1 MAERKQ
7 GKKKWINVILI
18 ALILLLSAGIIKLVF
33 FTDRKDTADNNQQ
46 TSEEKIT
53 EAEVTEEERE
63 EITEGS
69 ETFAIFGVDSRS
81 DQIGKGTRSDSIMVA
96 NINHET
102 KQIKV
107 ASIYRDTYVDIDGHG
122 LDKITHA
129 HSFGGPELAIDT
141 LNRNFDLDIDKYITV
156 NFGNVAEVIND
167 IGGIDLDITSEEL
180 KYINGYIDEINRINE
195 TDSAHIT
202 ETGTQHVD
210 GTQAVAYSRI
220 RYTAG
225 GDYKRAERQRT
236 VLLKLFKEAKK
247 QSNMKLIGIANK
259 MLKEIGTNYSSDEV
273 FDVLYY
279 LSKYN
284 MEETKAFPNRLWGG
298 KVDGIWY
305 AVPVTLES
313 NVTEFHKYLFPDEE
327 YEPSDQVQD
336 ISNRIRQV
344 VSEPNEELD

>member
-156 NFGNVAEVIND
+156 NFGNVAEIIND

-180 KYINGYIDEINRINE
+180 KYINGYIDEINRVNE

-236 VLLKLFKEAKK
+236 VLLKLFEEAKK
-247 QSNMKLIGIANK
+247 QSNIKLIGIANK

-284 MEETKAFPNRLWGG
+284 LEETKAFPNRLWGG

-344 VSEPNEELD
+344 ASEPNEELD

>member
-156 NFGNVAEVIND
+156 NFGNVAEIIND

-180 KYINGYIDEINRINE
+180 KYINGYIDEINRVNE

-202 ETGTQHVD
+202 ETGTQDVD

-236 VLLKLFKEAKK
+236 VLLKLFEEAKK
-247 QSNMKLIGIANK
+247 QSNIKLIGIANK

-284 MEETKAFPNRLWGG
+284 LEETKAFPNRLWGG

-327 YEPSDQVQD
+327 YEPSDQVKD